1 MDIGRPWSPTYGD
14 QTMTLNKLCSGI
26 LFLFL
31 ASLNIAAQAEQSAF
45 LSGSYQQI
53 LASNANKPFMLVVWS
68 VNCPSCL
75 KDMALLS
82 SIHKSRPELKMI
94 MLAADEPSATEQ
106 IQPILEKHQLSEIEN
121 WVYAEEN
128 TQKLQFEI
136 DPKWYGELPRT
147 YFFDKTHQRTGV
159 SGVLSKE
166 DYDTMFD
173 KILK

>member
-1 MDIGRPWSPTYGD
+1 
-14 QTMTLNKLCSGI
+14 
-26 LFLFL
+26 L
-31 ASLNIAAQAEQSAF
+31 AFS
-45 LSGSYQQI
+45 SGSYQQ
-53 LASNANKPFMLVVWS
+53 LVASHEQQPFMLAIWS
-68 VNCPSCL
+68 VNCSSCL
-75 KDMALLS
+75 KDMALLN
-82 SIHKSRPELKMI
+82 SIHKSRPKLKMI
-94 MLAADEPSATEQ
+94 MLAADELSATEQ

-147 YFFDKTHQRTGV
+147 YFFDKAHQRTGV

-166 DYDTMFD
+166 DYEAMFA

>member
-1 MDIGRPWSPTYGD
+1 MLLKKRVPG
-14 QTMTLNKLCSGI
+14 L

-31 ASLNIAAQAEQSAF
+31 ALLNTPVQAEPSAF
-45 LSGSYQQI
+45 TSGSYQQI
-53 LASNANKPFMLVVWS
+53 LADNANQPFMLVIWS
-68 VNCPSCL
+68 VNCSSCL

-82 SIHKSRPELKMI
+82 SIHQSRPEIKMI
-94 MLAADEPSATEQ
+94 MLAADELSATNQ
-106 IQPILEKHQLSEIEN
+106 VQQILEKNQLSEIES

-128 TQKLQFEI
+128 TQKLQFAI

-147 YFFDKTHQRTGV
+147 YFFDKAHQRTGV

-166 DYDTMFD
+166 DYDAMLT

>member
-1 MDIGRPWSPTYGD
+1 MS
-14 QTMTLNKLCSGI
+14 LKKLFSSLL
-26 LFLFL
+26 LFLLVFFN
-31 ASLNIAAQAEQSAF
+31 APAQAEPSAF
-45 LSGSYQQI
+45 TSGSYQQI
-53 LASNANKPFMLVVWS
+53 LASNVGQPFMLVIWS
-68 VNCPSCL
+68 VNCSSCL
-75 KDMALLS
+75 KDMALIS

-94 MLAADEPSATEQ
+94 MLAADELSATEQ
-106 IQPILEKHQLSEIEN
+106 IQQILEKNQLSDIEN

-128 TQKLQFEI
+128 AQKLQFEI

-166 DYDTMFD
+166 DYDAMFA